1 MTLLN
6 WQRSV
11 EQIVVANKNCRLLG
25 FTSVHRGAGVSL
37 ISRKVAKTMAA
48 NGMST
53 LIIAMSEMPANPQSR
68 SSDKPVAAGALRA
81 YIVPATHGYDLL
93 PGCDVDGRPIASN
106 VVQLRQVLDAEF
118 ADYDHI
124 ILDLPPI
131 SHVAADGLSTVAI
144 SVICDRT
151 LLVCAIGT
159 DRSGE
164 VAEAVSLLRSAGATV
179 SGIVANE
186 FKRAET
192 WQSILKRFSKRRN
205 SVAAP
210 AQV

>member
-11 EQIVVANKNCRLLG
+11 EQIVVASKNCRVLG

-37 ISRKVAKTMAA
+37 ISRNVAKTMAA
-48 NGMST
+48 NGMRT
-53 LIIAMSEMPANPQSR
+53 LIIAMSEMQANPKWS
-68 SSDKPVAAGALRA
+68 SSDKPVTAGARRA
-81 YIVPATHGYDLL
+81 SILPATHGYDLL

-118 ADYDHI
+118 AEYNHI
-124 ILDLPPI
+124 ILDLPPV

-164 VAEAVSLLRSAGATV
+164 VAETVSLLRSAGATV

-192 WQSILKRFSKRRN
+192 WQSMLKRFSKRRN
-205 SVAAP
+205 NVAAP